1 MIFDSERLSTVQYSH
16 NKQSGVVQDLGF
28 DTTDLRDAFTEAR
41 RREDEKDFHDE
52 MSGRDTYKIARYLS
66 AEQREDRK
74 EHRSS
79 QARRADG
86 MSRLQSLLAS
96 NAAYAKLYN
105 GTFENLRG
113 AEIGADAALA
123 ELEAAH
129 AKAQQ
134 ELRDMDERAAKLP
147 DGRRAFKNENGDV
160 VDEHGGRVS
169 DTDAASIHWRSDEP
183 TYEDFTAQQK
193 YVEDLSRSIDTI
205 RGIQVDLGE
214 VREELSDKDNPP
226 KHERVTEL
234 GDKIESLNRQT
245 QETLAP
251 IRKDQ
256 AKPAD
261 VQFSGAHMMPL
272 PPG

>member
-1 MIFDSERLSTVQYSH
+1 M
-16 NKQSGVVQDLGF
+16 NF
-28 DTTDLRDAFTEAR
+28 DTTTLRDAFAEAKR
-41 RREDEKDFHDE
+41 RVDEQDFHAE
-52 MSGRDTYKIARYLS
+52 MSGRDTFKIARFLS
-66 AEQREDRK
+66 TEQREDRR

-105 GTFENLRG
+105 GTFDDLRG
-113 AEIGADAALA
+113 AESGADAALA

-134 ELRDMDERAAKLP
+134 ELRDMEERAAKLP
-147 DGRRAFKNENGDV
+147 DGRCAFMNKNGDV

-169 DTDAASIHWRSDEP
+169 DTDAASIHWRGDEP

-193 YVEDLSRSIDTI
+193 YVDDLSRSIDTM

-214 VREELSDKDNPP
+214 VREELSDKDSPP
-226 KHERVTEL
+226 KHERVGKL
-234 GDKIESLNRQT
+234 GEKIESLNRQT
-245 QETLAP
+245 QQNLGV
-251 IRKDQ
+251 IRQDQ
-256 AKPAD
+256 VKPAD
-261 VQFSGAHMMPL
+261 IQLSGSQMMML